1 MTGSWQDRGDG
12 HFWLSD
18 LKLGPDAS
26 TRLDGARSLTLTK
39 VKVPRDFY
47 CRLPGLVELEVD
59 GGSAKDVPLIRDA
72 TGVKRLALLRLRA
85 TDLGWLA
92 ELPSLES
99 LSLFSLPRIEA
110 MPSLARL
117 PKLRF
122 VQVGQMIR
130 LHDIAGIAE
139 APALE
144 ELRFVK
150 QLAVTAESMKPLVG
164 HPTLA
169 RFGWWWDEGVSA
181 PQARAVLEVLPLPRP
196 DWDESDLGAHVTF
209 GDAD

>member
-12 HFWLSD
+12 HVWLSD
-18 LKLGPDAS
+18 MKLGPDAS
-26 TRLDGARSLTLTK
+26 TRLGGARWLTLTN
-39 VKVPRDFY
+39 VGVPRDFY
-47 CRLPGLVELEVD
+47 SRLSGLVELEID
-59 GGSAKDVPLIRDA
+59 GGSAKDVPLIREA
-72 TGVKRLALLRLRA
+72 TEIKRLALLRLRA
-85 TDLGWLA
+85 TDLGWIT
-92 ELPSLES
+92 ELSGLES
-99 LSLFSLPRIEA
+99 LSLYSLPRIEA
-110 MPSLARL
+110 MPSLAGL

-130 LHDIAGIAE
+130 LHDVAGIAQ

-181 PQARAVLEVLPLPRP
+181 AQGRAVLDALPLPRP
-196 DWDESDLGAHVTF
+196 DWDGGDIGAHVSF

>member
-1 MTGSWQDRGDG
+1 MTTSWQDRGDG

-18 LKLGPDAS
+18 TKLGPEA
-26 TRLDGARSLTLTK
+26 TERLEGARWLTLTN

-47 CRLPGLVELEVD
+47 GRLPRLVELEVD
-59 GGSAKDVPLIRDA
+59 GGAARDVPSIREA
-72 TGVKRLALLRLRA
+72 TGLKRLAILRVRA

-92 ELPSLES
+92 DLSDLES
-99 LSLFSLPRIEA
+99 LSLYSLPRIEA

-117 PKLRF
+117 PYLRF

-130 LHDIAGIAE
+130 LHDIAGVAH

-150 QLAVTAESMKPLVG
+150 QLAVTAASMKPLVG

-181 PQARAVLEVLPLPRP
+181 SQGSAVLDALPLPRP
-196 DWDESDLGAHVTF
+196 NWGESDIGAHVTF
-209 GDAD
+209 SDAD